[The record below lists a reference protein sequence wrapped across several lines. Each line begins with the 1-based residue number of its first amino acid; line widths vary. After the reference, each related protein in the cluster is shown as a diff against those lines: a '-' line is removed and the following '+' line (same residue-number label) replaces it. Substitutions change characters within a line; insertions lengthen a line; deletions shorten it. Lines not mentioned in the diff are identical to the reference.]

1 MSTQANLTNEEIFE
15 AMNSGKKMLF
25 FTAGWCPDCAFIKP
39 AMPDIMK

>member
-25 FTAGWCPDCAFIKP
+25 FTAGWCLIVPSSSPQCRTS
-39 AMPDIMK
+39 